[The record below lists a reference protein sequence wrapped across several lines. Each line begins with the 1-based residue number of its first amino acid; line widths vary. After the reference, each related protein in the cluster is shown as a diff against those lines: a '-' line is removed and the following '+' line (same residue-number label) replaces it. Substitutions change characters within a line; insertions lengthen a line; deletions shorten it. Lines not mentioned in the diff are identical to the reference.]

1 MTARTGEVQTPAV
14 DAKRLAAAC
23 ALAAAGLG
31 AAWNFFRGKRQS
43 PNEAVGAH
51 ATLVPT
57 SQSHLEAKW
66 TSNAFVHASESHHE
80 HRSH

>member
-1 MTARTGEVQTPAV
+1 MIAVAREEQAPVI

-23 ALAAAGLG
+23 ALAAMGLG
-31 AAWNFFRGKRQS
+31 VAWAFSRSRRQTS
-43 PNEAVGAH
+43 NESVGAH
-51 ATLVPT
+51 ATLVPA

-66 TSNAFVHASESHHE
+66 TSGAFVHASESHHE